1 MFVDKVDYEGDFKI
15 CAEVYKYMRS
25 GNYQKLRRLCCLG
38 IPRKVRAYVWYSLLI
53 QPTQTSEIFDLS
65 NKSQFELYWKNIEE
79 FSIDTDQFVVNYDID
94 IIDFDVARTYPIGY
108 DLIFQLDC
116 IRSILR
122 RVLRMYVYLHPNGY
136 FQGLNDIVSILLIV
150 LLDMYTHQNLVVD
163 SVVLLNKNKFDIIEA
178 TTFIEFHAENVI
190 IIWDRLIAD
199 PKQMGFKDGVICFGV
214 ALIEGITLKI
224 TDLNDIEYVNTYNRS
239 YCKELDGGALSQLL
253 NHPLSGSFNILSQNK
268 DYLTIEACISG
279 FNNTIFSFTNELH
292 ENSSMRKGFVSTLFS
307 SPITTLFTN
316 MFAVATDEDGD
327 RKINKDDYLR
337 KWCYKNSDLITANT
351 VLFRILDKQN
361 IGVVPVQI
369 VLDFITRMSGQTTDS
384 SIQIETRKVLDP
396 KETGVV
402 ELEAFIKAMKQ

>member
-1 MFVDKVDYEGDFKI
+1 MQEKQWFHSLTPKNVVDTVGGVFSSLVDGTTQFIDSMFVDKVDYEGDFKI

-178 TTFIEFHAENVI
+178 TTFMFLE
-190 IIWDRLIAD
+190 
-199 PKQMGFKDGVICFGV
+199 
-214 ALIEGITLKI
+214 
-224 TDLNDIEYVNTYNRS
+224 
-239 YCKELDGGALSQLL
+239 
-253 NHPLSGSFNILSQNK
+253 
-268 DYLTIEACISG
+268 TI
-279 FNNTIFSFTNELH
+279 
-292 ENSSMRKGFVSTLFS
+292 SSMLASNVYGST
-307 SPITTLFTN
+307 
-316 MFAVATDEDGD
+316 
-327 RKINKDDYLR
+327 KDLH
-337 KWCYKNSDLITANT
+337 S
-351 VLFRILDKQN
+351 
-361 IGVVPVQI
+361 IG
-369 VLDFITRMSGQTTDS
+369 LMTDFI
-384 SIQIETRKVLDP
+384 ETLQKMNSRVLTMD
-396 KETGVV
+396 EQ
-402 ELEAFIKAMKQ
+402 F